1 MPRIATKY
9 QRGPIGLFN
18 KHLQTI
24 YPSLFRKFED
34 LIYDRERLELDD
46 GDFLDLDWKT
56 QDSKRLVIVSH
67 GLEGSSDRHYVK
79 GTVKAFIDD
88 GWDAL
93 AWNCRSCSG
102 EMNRLLRLYHHGAT
116 DDLKRVVSHVES
128 LDRYETV
135 VLVGFSMGGGLTLKY
150 LGEESE
156 NTPSLIK
163 AAVAISVPVNLVA
176 SLPEIEK
183 WGNYFYKRRFLRK
196 LTVKVK
202 GKAELYPDVIDLT
215 GIDQIR
221 NFDEFD
227 NRYSAP
233 INGFK
238 DAKDFYSKVSAHP
251 YVPHIRIPTLILNA
265 WNDPLLSPE
274 CFPEQ
279 LADEMENLYLET
291 PKIGGHVGFL
301 RPGKQLSYADI
312 RALEFCSSH
321 VNVKKQTA

>member
-1 MPRIATKY
+1 MPRIPTTY
-9 QRGPIGLFN
+9 HRGPIGLFN
-18 KHLQTI
+18 NHLQTI
-24 YPSLFRKFED
+24 YPSLFRKFEE
-34 LIYDRERLELDD
+34 IAYERERIELDD
-46 GDFLDLDWKT
+46 GDFLDLDWKI
-56 QDSKRLVIVSH
+56 QDRNQLVIVSH

-79 GTVKAFIDD
+79 GIFKAFTDA

-116 DDLKRVVSHVES
+116 DDLKRVVTHVEK
-128 LDRYETV
+128 LDRYERA

-150 LGEESE
+150 LGEESDE
-156 NTPSLIK
+156 TPDFIK
-163 AAVAISVPVNLVA
+163 AGVAISVPVNLPA

-183 WGNYFYKRRFLRK
+183 RGNYFYKRRFLRK

-202 GKAELYPDVIDLT
+202 GKAALYPEVIDLT
-215 GIDQIR
+215 GIDEIR
-221 NFDEFD
+221 DFDTFD

-251 YVPHIRIPTLILNA
+251 YVPDIRIPTLILNA
-265 WNDPLLSPE
+265 WNDPLLVPE
-274 CFPEQ
+274 CFPEA
-279 LADEMENLYLET
+279 LADQMENLYLET

-301 RPGKQLSYADI
+301 RPGKRLSYADV

-321 VNVKKQTA
+321 TNVKK